1 MYFNSKGTN
10 RNRFNER
17 DVQILCNEK
26 CILGNL
32 SQGNIT
38 EFSKGT
44 GVELGLGVAA
54 GISTITGPG
63 DWQLGESSRIGI
75 HTSQWFRK

>member
-44 GVELGLGVAA
+44 GVELGWESQQGLVPLRAPE
-54 GISTITGPG
+54 TGS
-63 DWQLGESSRIGI
+63 WVRAVE
-75 HTSQWFRK
+75 